1 VRGGGCAVKLYSFE
15 ASGPEAT
22 DGLPPGLSLEMT
34 MVDAFTVEN
43 VNREDLKKG
52 LADGTIVLVD
62 VREPNEFADGHI
74 PGAILN
80 PLQSF
85 DPDALPSKQEG
96 KRIVLSCRSGKRSLV
111 AMERARAAGRTDITA
126 HYAGG
131 MLDWNAAGEPVEE

>member
-1 VRGGGCAVKLYSFE
+1 MNEDS
-15 ASGPEAT
+15 
-22 DGLPPGLSLEMT
+22 
-34 MVDAFTVEN
+34 VEN
-43 VNREDLKKG
+43 VSRSELKRG
-52 LADGTIVLVD
+52 LADGSILLVD

-74 PGAILN
+74 PGARLN

-85 DPDALPSKQEG
+85 DPSALPPREEG

-111 AMERARAAGRTDITA
+111 AMHHAQAAGRTDIKA